1 MLARFPNYATK
12 AQFGFVYIFRLLTYK
27 PQPTTLHIITLFRDN
42 EITKDSKKMARLK
55 TAPTIQRKLDYHA
68 TQPPSTAIVCPV
80 TQFAASDA
88 KNKTAPT
95 TSSTS
100 PTRPIGIRRTTSS

>member
-1 MLARFPNYATK
+1 MKLLLSYTKFNISTPKELEYQDYNNITSKLYPTKTSFARFVMAN
-12 AQFGFVYIFRLLTYK
+12 FGVLY
-27 PQPTTLHIITLFRDN
+27 
-42 EITKDSKKMARLK
+42 
-55 TAPTIQRKLDYHA
+55 YHA
-68 TQPPSTAIVCPV
+68 TQPPSTAMVCPV